1 MVDFVTIE
9 TKMRQNGT
17 LEIFPR
23 FLVVRSQDLMIRGHA
38 FYAIW
43 DHEKGCW
50 STDVQRVV
58 DMIDDL
64 IFEKYEQLK
73 SAYDGRLAAMYMR
86 DGDSKSID
94 KWNHYV
100 SKQMYDNWKQIDDT
114 IVFANDRY
122 ERDLYSSHRLPYN
135 LEVGAIEAYDKLIG
149 TLYSPEERKKFE
161 WAIGSV
167 VCGDAKW
174 IQKFLVF
181 VGDHGT
187 GKSTVLKIIRWLF
200 EGYGHRRSDPSY
212 IATIDAKAIG
222 SANASFA
229 LESLRDNPLVAIQD
243 DTDLSRIEDNT
254 RLNSIV
260 SHEPLSVS
268 IKYQSS
274 FPMEFHAMLFL
285 GTNKEV
291 KITDSRSGLI
301 RRLIDV
307 KPTGN
312 RVSAKE
318 YRDLMKKI
326 RFELGAIAKHCL
338 DVYEADP
345 YAYDGYVP
353 TEMMRSTNITY
364 SWLEENLDRIVEE
377 DGISLASAWLSYK
390 AYCDDADIQYRLNK
404 QALKNELK
412 GYFEEF
418 LVDGTNK
425 SGDRVYNYF
434 KGFKIE
440 KMGRK
445 SQPSN
450 PEPETK
456 SSGWLVLDK
465 TESLLDEVLTD
476 MPAQYAAVGG
486 DWDGKPQKSW
496 DKVTTKLADLN
507 TTKLHYVKLPP
518 QHIFIDFDLRNEAGE
533 KDAKLNLAAAEA
545 FPRTYAEFSKG
556 GGGLHLHYIYNGDVS
571 ILSAIYAPGIEVK
584 VLKGGESLRRRL
596 SYCND
601 IPVATISGGLPLK
614 EAKPEVKNSKALA
627 NEKALRTTILR
638 ACRKEYA
645 PHSTVSMISYIEKI
659 LNDAYNSGM
668 KYDVSDMMPMVDN
681 FASHSTNH
689 SKECIKVVMDMKW
702 KSDEVEDEAPEYD
715 TIVFEDELVFYDVE
729 VFPNLFIVV
738 WKPQGKDPVIWINPT
753 PEQCEWLMGLKLV
766 GFNNR
771 RYDNHIIYA
780 RAMGTSIAGLYNVSQ
795 KIIKSSS
802 KVSTAFFRG
811 AYDISYTDIYDYA
824 KKKQSL
830 KKWEI
835 ELGIDHVE
843 LGLDWDTPVPE
854 DLWNKVAEYCVNDVL
869 ATEAVFN
876 ATQADFI
883 AREILAELTGM
894 TPNATT
900 NTLTAKLIFG
910 NERHPH
916 GEFKYRDLS
925 KPVKEL
931 DDDMLDYLA
940 EIGMKVPFDDKSLLP
955 YFEGYKYEDGKS
967 YYRGFEVGEGG
978 FVYAEPGI
986 YENVALIDVES
997 MHPNSAVDECLFG
1010 PRFTR
1015 IFRQLLQIRIFIKHG
1030 DFDSASR
1037 MFDGKL
1043 ARYLQDEDMADQL
1056 SGALKIAINSV
1067 YGLTSAHF
1075 DNVFHDARNVDN
1087 IVAKRGALFM
1097 LDLKTEVEKR
1107 GFVVAHIKT
1116 DSIKIPNANNEIID
1130 FCMEFAAKYGY
1141 KFEHEAT
1148 YEKMCLV
1155 NNAVYVAKY
1164 ATEEWCSAK
1173 YGYCPTKNHKK
1184 SGKWDATGT
1193 QFQVPYVFKTLFS
1206 HEPVTFRD
1214 MCETKSVQ
1222 TAIYLDMGV
1231 EGEHNYKFVG
1241 KVGRFTPVLI
1251 NGGALVSKRGDK
1263 YSAVTGTKGF
1273 QWVESG
1279 TLESFADPTILV
1291 DQTYYRRFVDDAI
1304 DAIAKYGDANWF
1316 LETESVA

>member
-1 MVDFVTIE
+1 
-9 TKMRQNGT
+9 
-17 LEIFPR
+17 
-23 FLVVRSQDLMIRGHA
+23 
-38 FYAIW
+38 
-43 DHEKGCW
+43 
-50 STDVQRVV
+50 
-58 DMIDDL
+58 
-64 IFEKYEQLK
+64 
-73 SAYDGRLAAMYMR
+73 
-86 DGDSKSID
+86 
-94 KWNHYV
+94 
-100 SKQMYDNWKQIDDT
+100 
-114 IVFANDRY
+114 
-122 ERDLYSSHRLPYN
+122 
-135 LEVGAIEAYDKLIG
+135 
-149 TLYSPEERKKFE
+149 
-161 WAIGSV
+161 
-167 VCGDAKW
+167 
-174 IQKFLVF
+174 
-181 VGDHGT
+181 
-187 GKSTVLKIIRWLF
+187 
-200 EGYGHRRSDPSY
+200 
-212 IATIDAKAIG
+212 
-222 SANASFA
+222 
-229 LESLRDNPLVAIQD
+229 
-243 DTDLSRIEDNT
+243 
-254 RLNSIV
+254 
-260 SHEPLSVS
+260 
-268 IKYQSS
+268 
-274 FPMEFHAMLFL
+274 
-285 GTNKEV
+285 
-291 KITDSRSGLI
+291 
-301 RRLIDV
+301 
-307 KPTGN
+307 
-312 RVSAKE
+312 
-318 YRDLMKKI
+318 
-326 RFELGAIAKHCL
+326 
-338 DVYEADP
+338 
-345 YAYDGYVP
+345 
-353 TEMMRSTNITY
+353 
-364 SWLEENLDRIVEE
+364 
-377 DGISLASAWLSYK
+377 
-390 AYCDDADIQYRLNK
+390 
-404 QALKNELK
+404 
-412 GYFEEF
+412 
-418 LVDGTNK
+418 
-425 SGDRVYNYF
+425 
-434 KGFKIE
+434 
-440 KMGRK
+440 
-445 SQPSN
+445 
-450 PEPETK
+450 
-456 SSGWLVLDK
+456 
-465 TESLLDEVLTD
+465 
-476 MPAQYAAVGG
+476 
-486 DWDGKPQKSW
+486 
-496 DKVTTKLADLN
+496 
-507 TTKLHYVKLPP
+507 
-518 QHIFIDFDLRNEAGE
+518 
-533 KDAKLNLAAAEA
+533 
-545 FPRTYAEFSKG
+545 
-556 GGGLHLHYIYNGDVS
+556 
-571 ILSAIYAPGIEVK
+571 
-584 VLKGGESLRRRL
+584 
-596 SYCND
+596 
-601 IPVATISGGLPLK
+601 
-614 EAKPEVKNSKALA
+614 
-627 NEKALRTTILR
+627 
-638 ACRKEYA
+638 
-645 PHSTVSMISYIEKI
+645 
-659 LNDAYNSGM
+659 
-668 KYDVSDMMPMVDN
+668 
-681 FASHSTNH
+681 
-689 SKECIKVVMDMKW
+689 MDMKW
-702 KSDEVEDEAPEYD
+702 KSDEVADEAPEYD

-876 ATQADFI
+876 ATQPDFI

-931 DDDMLDYLA
+931 DDDMMDYLA

-955 YFEGYKYEDGKS
+955 YFEGYNYEDGKS

-1075 DNVFHDARNVDN
+1075 DNVFHDARNIDN

-1116 DSIKIPNANNEIID
+1116 DSIKIPNANNDIID

-1164 ATEEWCSAK
+1164 ATEEWCNAE

-1184 SGKWDATGT
+1184 GGKWDATGT

-1222 TAIYLDMGV
+1222 TAIYLDMGM
-1231 EGEHNYKFVG
+1231 EGEHDYKFVG

-1251 NGGALVSKRGDK
+1251 DGGALVSKRGDK
-1263 YSAVTGTKGF
+1263 YSAVTGTKGYN
-1273 QWVESG
+1273 WVESG
-1279 TLESFADPTILV
+1279 TLESFADPTAFV
-1291 DQTYYRRFVDDAI
+1291 DQTYYRKFVDDAI
-1304 DAIAKYGDANWF
+1304 DAIAKYGDVNWF